1 MSRTIAFAFPGDLA
15 LKTGG
20 YAYDRRVI
28 DGLRN
33 RGWDVQCLPL
43 GDGFPNPSLETKAL
57 AEDLLSRL
65 PDGAQVLVDGLA
77 FGVLDTWAERE
88 SKRLR
93 IVALVHH
100 PLALETGL
108 DAEQQQD
115 LAASERKAIAC
126 AEHVI
131 VTSSMTARELTSRY
145 GVPSDKVTVAIPGT
159 EPGAPARG
167 EGDPAHIVS
176 IGTLIPRKG
185 HDVLT
190 AALKRIEHLSWTA
203 TIVGSHDL
211 SPRTARE
218 IEVQLAES
226 GLAERI
232 SLAGEVADV
241 RPVLASA
248 DIFALASRFEGYG
261 MVFAEALSHGLPIVA
276 CRTGAVPDVVPEEA
290 GILTGA
296 DDINAFAA
304 ALGSLVA
311 DRELRQ
317 RKAEAARRAGA
328 LLPNWDRTVDIIAD
342 RLETLP

>member
-1 MSRTIAFAFPGDLA
+1 LSRTIAFAFPGDLA

-65 PDGAQVLVDGLA
+65 PDGAQVVVDGLA

-93 IVALVHH
+93 IVPLVHH

-185 HDVLT
+185 HDVLI

-203 TIVGSHDL
+203 TIVGSHNL

-218 IEVQLAES
+218 IEEQLGES
-226 GLAERI
+226 GLAERVN
-232 SLAGEVADV
+232 LAGEVADV

-248 DIFALASRFEGYG
+248 DIFTLASRFEGYG

-290 GILTGA
+290 GILTGI
-296 DDINAFAA
+296 DDIDAFAA

-311 DRELRQ
+311 DMELRQ

>member
-1 MSRTIAFAFPGDLA
+1 LSRTIAFAFPGDLA

-65 PDGAQVLVDGLA
+65 PDGAQVVVDGLA

-93 IVALVHH
+93 IVPLVHH

-131 VTSSMTARELTSRY
+131 VTSSMTARELTSDMACHPTRSRWRY
-145 GVPSDKVTVAIPGT
+145 QAPNPGLPPEVKVTP
-159 EPGAPARG
+159 
-167 EGDPAHIVS
+167 
-176 IGTLIPRKG
+176 
-185 HDVLT
+185 
-190 AALKRIEHLSWTA
+190 
-203 TIVGSHDL
+203 
-211 SPRTARE
+211 
-218 IEVQLAES
+218 
-226 GLAERI
+226 RI
-232 SLAGEVADV
+232 SCQ
-241 RPVLASA
+241 SA
-248 DIFALASRFEGYG
+248 RSYR
-261 MVFAEALSHGLPIVA
+261 
-276 CRTGAVPDVVPEEA
+276 
-290 GILTGA
+290 
-296 DDINAFAA
+296 
-304 ALGSLVA
+304 
-311 DRELRQ
+311 
-317 RKAEAARRAGA
+317 ARAMMS
-328 LLPNWDRTVDIIAD
+328 
-342 RLETLP
+342 

>member
-65 PDGAQVLVDGLA
+65 PDGAQVVVDGLA

-93 IVALVHH
+93 IVPLVHH

-185 HDVLT
+185 HDVLI

-203 TIVGSHDL
+203 TIVGSHNL

-218 IEVQLAES
+218 IEEQLGES
-226 GLAERI
+226 GLAERVN
-232 SLAGEVADV
+232 LAGEVADV

-248 DIFALASRFEGYG
+248 DIFTLASRFEGYG

-290 GILTGA
+290 GILTGI
-296 DDINAFAA
+296 DDIDAFAA

-311 DRELRQ
+311 DMELRQ
-317 RKAEAARRAGA
+317 RKAEAAGRAGA

>member
-1 MSRTIAFAFPGDLA
+1 MSRKIAFAFPGDLA

-20 YAYDRRVI
+20 YAYDRRVT

-185 HDVLT
+185 HDVLI

-203 TIVGSHDL
+203 TIVGSHNL

-218 IEVQLAES
+218 IEEQLGES
-226 GLAERI
+226 GLAERVN
-232 SLAGEVADV
+232 LAGEVADV
-241 RPVLASA
+241 GPVLASA
-248 DIFALASRFEGYG
+248 DIFTLASRFEGYG

-290 GILTGA
+290 GILTGI
-296 DDINAFAA
+296 DDIDAFAE

-311 DRELRQ
+311 DMELRQ

>member
-1 MSRTIAFAFPGDLA
+1 MSRKIAFAFPGDLA
-15 LKTGG
+15 LNTGG

-28 DGLRN
+28 NGLCDRS
-33 RGWDVQCLPL
+33 WDVQCLPL
-43 GDGFPNPSLETKAL
+43 GDGFPNPSPEIKAR

-65 PDGAQVLVDGLA
+65 PDGAQVVVDGLA

-88 SKRLR
+88 SERLR

-108 DAEQQQD
+108 DAEQQD
-115 LAASERKAIAC
+115 LAASERQALAC

-131 VTSSMTARELTSRY
+131 VTSPMTARELTSSY
-145 GVPSDKVTVAIPGT
+145 NVPSEKITVAIPGT
-159 EPGAPARG
+159 EPGALASCEG
-167 EGDPAHIVS
+167 EPPHIVS

-185 HDVLT
+185 HDVLI

-211 SPRTARE
+211 SPTTARE

-226 GLAERI
+226 GLAERV
-232 SLAGEVADV
+232 SLAGEVAYV
-241 RPVLASA
+241 RPILASA

-290 GILTGA
+290 GILTGI
-296 DDINAFAA
+296 DDIDAFAA

-317 RKAEAARRAGA
+317 RKAEAARHAGA
-328 LLPNWDRTVDIIAD
+328 HLPNWDRTVDIIAT

>member
-65 PDGAQVLVDGLA
+65 PDGAQVVVDGLA

-93 IVALVHH
+93 IVPLVHH

-185 HDVLT
+185 HDVLI
-190 AALKRIEHLSWTA
+190 AALKRIEHLFWTA
-203 TIVGSHDL
+203 TIVGSHNL

-218 IEVQLAES
+218 IEEQLGES
-226 GLAERI
+226 GLAERVN
-232 SLAGEVADV
+232 LAGEVADV

-248 DIFALASRFEGYG
+248 DIFTLASRFEGYG

-290 GILTGA
+290 GILTGI
-296 DDINAFAA
+296 DDIDAFAA

-311 DRELRQ
+311 DMELRQ